1 MKTTDYIVNVED
13 ENLLL
18 EIQNRVFAK
27 GIVSELVA
35 ERKRLGL
42 TQQDIADKTGMKAP
56 NVTRVESCKFTPSLD
71 VLERYALAVGK
82 KLRFELV
89 DIK

>member
-35 ERKRLGL
+35 ERKRLGPYVYNG
-42 TQQDIADKTGMKAP
+42 QYRMHSETGSWQGVCQGTGA
-56 NVTRVESCKFTPSLD
+56 CWSL
-71 VLERYALAVGK
+71 
-82 KLRFELV
+82 
-89 DIK
+89 